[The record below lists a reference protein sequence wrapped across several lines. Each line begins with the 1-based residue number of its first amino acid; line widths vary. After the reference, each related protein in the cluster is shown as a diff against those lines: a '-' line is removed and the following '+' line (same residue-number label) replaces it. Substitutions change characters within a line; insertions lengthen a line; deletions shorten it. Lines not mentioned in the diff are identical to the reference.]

1 MRAPDQERG
10 LLEITPPRIAPFV
23 KHGNDFRDHLLFGG
37 LKIRSL
43 RFWRCPIRPGKINS
57 RRASTLKTVQTSTTS
72 PPESD
77 QKFVRG
83 LGLLDS
89 TMLVAGSMIG
99 SGIFIVSSIIGRQVG
114 APGWLLVVWIVTGLL
129 TLMAALSYGE
139 LAAMMPKAGGQYV
152 YLREAFSPLWGF
164 LYGWTLFLVIQ
175 TGTIAAVAVGFAR
188 YTGVLIPWFS
198 ESNYFIAP
206 IRFGGYAF
214 SLSTAQFLGL
224 AMIALLTFMNTR
236 GLYIGKW
243 VQNVFTT
250 AKTGALIALI
260 LLGIIVGVRSGAG
273 AENFKDFWSLRGGL
287 QEVGA
292 GLTAATAFGL
302 FVGICVAQTNS
313 LFSAD
318 AWNNITFT
326 AGEVKDPRRNIP
338 LSLAFGTFLVIG
350 LYLLANVAY
359 LAALPF
365 AAIQNAPSDRVAS
378 ETANVIFPGT
388 GATIMAIAIMIST
401 FGCNNGLI
409 LAGARAYYAM
419 ARDGLFFRRVG
430 ELNKNHVPAW
440 GLIIQGIWAGVLVLP
455 RTVKTDAAGNVTGYG
470 NLYGN
475 LLDYVISAALIF
487 YILTILG
494 IFLLRKKQPDAERP
508 YKAWGY
514 PVVPA
519 LYIFG
524 ASVILAV
531 LFIYQTATTWPGLII
546 VLTGVP
552 IYFLWRKSAKIDNAT

>member
-1 MRAPDQERG
+1 M
-10 LLEITPPRIAPFV
+10 
-23 KHGNDFRDHLLFGG
+23 
-37 LKIRSL
+37 
-43 RFWRCPIRPGKINS
+43 INS
-57 RRASTLKTVQTSTTS
+57 RPIPNDPTQTRPMTQ
-72 PPESD
+72 PPTAD
-77 QKFVRG
+77 NKFIRG

-99 SGIFIVSSIIGRQVG
+99 SGIFIVSSIIARQVG
-114 APGWLLVVWIVTGLL
+114 APGWLLLVWLVTGLL

-188 YTGVLIPWFS
+188 YTGVLIPWVS
-198 ESNYFIAP
+198 EKNYLIEP
-206 IRFGGYAF
+206 IRFGGYAL
-214 SLSTAQFLGL
+214 SLSTAQFVGL
-224 AMIALLTFMNTR
+224 AMIALLTYMNTR
-236 GLYIGKW
+236 GLNLGKL
-243 VQNVFTT
+243 VQNIFTT

-260 LLGIIVGVRSGAG
+260 VLGIVVGVKSGAG
-273 AENFKDFWSLRGGL
+273 AANFSDFWTLRGGL
-287 QEVGA
+287 QDVGQ

-318 AWNNITFT
+318 AWNNITFI
-326 AGEVKDPRRNIP
+326 AGEVKEPRRNIP
-338 LSLAFGTFLVIG
+338 LALAFGTLLVIG

-359 LAALPF
+359 LATLPF
-365 AAIQNAPSDRVAS
+365 ASIQNAPSDRVAS
-378 ETANVIFPGT
+378 ETANVIFPGA
-388 GATIMAIAIMIST
+388 GATIMAVAIMIST

-419 ARDGLFFRRVG
+419 ARDGLFFRAVAD
-430 ELNKNHVPAW
+430 LNKFRVPAW
-440 GLIIQGIWAGVLVLP
+440 GLVIQGVWAGALVLP

-487 YILTILG
+487 YILTIVG
-494 IFLLRKKQPDAERP
+494 IFLLRWKRPDAERP
-508 YKAWGY
+508 YKAFGY
-514 PVVPA
+514 PIVPA
-519 LYIFG
+519 LYIVG
-524 ASVILAV
+524 AAVILFV
-531 LFIYQTATTWPGLII
+531 LFVYQTATTWPGLMI

-552 IYFLWRKSAKIDNAT
+552 VYFLWKVFGTKPQPAAETRGPI

>member
-1 MRAPDQERG
+1 MTSATTEAPVAE
-10 LLEITPPRIAPFV
+10 
-23 KHGNDFRDHLLFGG
+23 
-37 LKIRSL
+37 
-43 RFWRCPIRPGKINS
+43 
-57 RRASTLKTVQTSTTS
+57 
-72 PPESD
+72 
-77 QKFVRG
+77 QKLDRG

-99 SGIFIVSSIIGRQVG
+99 SGIFIVSSIIARQVG
-114 APGWLLVVWIVTGLL
+114 SPGWLLVVWIVTGLL
-129 TLMAALSYGE
+129 TLTAALSYGE

-188 YTGVLIPWFS
+188 YTGVLVPWVS
-198 ESNYFIAP
+198 ESNYLIAP
-206 IRFGGYAF
+206 IRFGGYAV
-214 SLSTAQFLGL
+214 SLSTAQLVGL
-224 AMIALLTFMNTR
+224 ALIGFLTFTNTR
-236 GLYIGKW
+236 GLEVGKLI
-243 VQNVFTT
+243 QNVFTT

-260 LLGIIVGVRSGAG
+260 VLGIIVGLRSGAG
-273 AENFKDFWSLRGGL
+273 AENFSDLWTVGGTL
-287 QEVGA
+287 QDVGA

-326 AGEVKDPRRNIP
+326 AGEVVNPRRNVP

-359 LAALPF
+359 LATLPF

-378 ETANVIFPGT
+378 ETANVIFPGA
-388 GATIMAIAIMIST
+388 GATIMAVAIMVST

-419 ARDGLFFRRVG
+419 ARDGLFFRSVA
-430 ELNKNHVPAW
+430 ELNKFRVPAW
-440 GLIIQGIWAGVLVLP
+440 GLVIQGIWAGALVLP
-455 RTVKTDAAGNVTGYG
+455 RTVKTDATGAVTGYG

-487 YILTILG
+487 YILTIVG
-494 IFLLRKKQPDAERP
+494 IFLLRWKRPDAERP
-508 YKAWGY
+508 YKAFGY
-514 PVVPA
+514 PIVPA
-519 LYIFG
+519 LYIVG
-524 ASVILAV
+524 AAVILFV
-531 LFIYQTATTWPGLII
+531 LFVYQTATTWPGLMI

-552 IYFLWRKSAKIDNAT
+552 VYFLWKVFGTKPQPAAETSGSI